1 MRDARHETRDLFVHL
16 NKCSYIC
23 FMIIETQLET
33 RIPTDDLEPLA
44 HVLKAIA
51 HPARL
56 AIVDLLS
63 QHDQLHCTQ
72 LMEATGVEQSLL
84 SHHLTTMHDRG
95 ILSREKDG
103 KYILYRL
110 SDKRMANIIECIVKR
125 NG

>member
-1 MRDARHETRDLFVHL
+1 METDTRL
-16 NKCSYIC
+16 
-23 FMIIETQLET
+23 TT
-33 RIPTDDLEPLA
+33 RIPTDGLEPIA
-44 HVLKAIA
+44 HMIKAIA

-84 SHHLTTMHDRG
+84 SHHLSTMFDRG

-110 SDKRMANIIECIVKR
+110 ADRRMASIIDCIIQQSA
-125 NG
+125 

>member
-1 MRDARHETRDLFVHL
+1 MNTETLF
-16 NKCSYIC
+16 
-23 FMIIETQLET
+23 ET

-44 HVLKAIA
+44 HLLKAIA

-84 SHHLTTMHDRG
+84 SHHLTTMFDRG

-110 SDKRMANIIECIVKR
+110 ADKRMANIIDCIIR
-125 NG
+125 QRA

>member
-1 MRDARHETRDLFVHL
+1 MDTEILH
-16 NKCSYIC
+16 
-23 FMIIETQLET
+23 QT
-33 RIPTDDLEPLA
+33 RIPTSELEPLSQ
-44 HVLKAIA
+44 VLKAIA

-95 ILSREKDG
+95 VLSRVKDG

-110 SDKRMANIIECIVKR
+110 ADKRMANIIDCIIKQ